1 MPGIVGFISKNILP
15 DTHPCL
21 SEVAGKVASSW
32 CLEGQ
37 YQQLIKT
44 TAGIA
49 HHHFNNQNLSVDIWG
64 DVYSINGTDCQQDD
78 VAELVANQYLI
89 GNLSEL
95 CSQLNG
101 YFTFVI
107 FDKQAQKVTLATDR
121 FGIKPLYL
129 WADNYVAKGFASEPK
144 ALALH
149 PGYVQHI
156 DLAALKTFVDVGH
169 MLGEQTLFSNIKR
182 LAPASITSIDITSLE
197 YDTVRYWSW
206 GDIKTNNAMTFD
218 EATAH
223 AYTLFDSAVERCIK
237 TVKQPTLAITL
248 SGGLDSRVLL
258 AAAKQ
263 HFKGTIKT
271 YTFGE
276 AGCDDAVLAEQV
288 AQLAGVSNQLVS
300 IDEHN
305 WFDGREHGV
314 WLTDGLKNMLH
325 MHALSSVS
333 NIAADSN
340 YLLNGYLG
348 DVTFGGSYLFDQDK
362 ASLSQSQRIAE
373 RYFEHLPNANIT
385 DAYFEHTND
394 DPILIYNRGVRFI
407 GAGSDLLSHEL
418 HNFKPFMDNDL
429 VAFLYS
435 LPDEYRRN
443 GKLYHAMLLRYYPD
457 YFKTI
462 AWQQTGK
469 PISLQSTHVEPVN
482 NPLKQRLV
490 GLIKGSVFER
500 LARKLYRRITPKR
513 HYVAYDTWLRE
524 AKFKRYVEN
533 TLCDSNSDVKKL
545 LGDEYI
551 DNVVT
556 RFFAMDDAIKPEK
569 IGSLLTVELYLKR
582 LRNASNSSEYGK
594 HGIILR

>member
-1 MPGIVGFISKNILP
+1 MPGIVGFIGKNILP

-21 SEVAGKVASSW
+21 LEVAGKVSSSW
-32 CLEGQ
+32 CIEGQ

-44 TAGIA
+44 TADIA

-64 DVYSINGTDCQQDD
+64 DVYSINAIDCQQGD
-78 VAELVANQYLI
+78 VAELIANQYLI

-101 YFTFVI
+101 YFAFVI
-107 FDKQAQKVTLATDR
+107 FDKQTQKITLVTDR
-121 FGIKPLYL
+121 FGIKPLYM
-129 WADNYVAKGFASEPK
+129 WDDNNLVKGFASEPK
-144 ALALH
+144 ALVLN
-149 PGYVQHI
+149 PDYKQQI
-156 DLAALKTFVDVGH
+156 DLNALKTFVDVGH
-169 MLGEQTLFSNIKR
+169 MLGTQTLFSNIKR
-182 LAPASITSIDITSLE
+182 LAPASITTINMTTLQ
-197 YDTVRYWSW
+197 YDTAQYWSW
-206 GDIKTNNAMTFD
+206 ADIKTNNTITFD
-218 EATAH
+218 EAIDD
-223 AYTLFDSAVERCIK
+223 AYTLFDNAVSRCLK
-237 TVKQPTLAITL
+237 TIKQPTLAITL

-258 AAAKQ
+258 AAAKE

-276 AGCDDAVLAEQV
+276 AGCDDAVLAKQV

-305 WFDGREHGV
+305 WFEGREQGV
-314 WLTDGLKNMLH
+314 WLTDGLKNILH

-333 NIAADSN
+333 NISADSN

-348 DVTFGGSYLFDQDK
+348 DVTFGGSYLFAEDK
-362 ASLSQSQRIAE
+362 SSLSQQQRLAL
-373 RYFEHLPNANIT
+373 RYFEHTPYANIT
-385 DAYFEHTND
+385 DDYFKHAND
-394 DPILIYNRGVRFI
+394 DPVLIYNRGVRFI

-418 HNFKPFMDNDL
+418 HNLKPFMDNDL
-429 VAFLYS
+429 VEFLYS

-469 PISLQSTHVEPVN
+469 PISLQSTSVEPARSPV
-482 NPLKQRLV
+482 KQRLK
-490 GLIKGSVFER
+490 GLIKGSAFEA
-500 LARKLYRRITPKR
+500 LARKLYRNVTPKR

-524 AKFKRYVEN
+524 PQFKHFVKK
-533 TLCDSNSDVKKL
+533 TLCKDNSEVKKL
-545 LGDEYI
+545 LGSEFVDETV
-551 DNVVT
+551 NS
-556 RFFAMDDAIKPEK
+556 FFTMSDTVKPEK

-582 LRNASNSSEYGK
+582 LQ
-594 HGIILR
+594 